1 MLVRLGTRGSEL
13 ALAQSMQVARQL
25 ESLHPGLRVET
36 LVIKTTG
43 DQKADVPLSSLGGK
57 GAFTREIEHA
67 LLGGQVDLAVHS
79 LKDLPTTLPEG
90 LVLGAVPERQ
100 DPRDCLI
107 ASVPLGELPP
117 GARVG
122 TGSARRV
129 GQLRQARPDLIFEGI
144 RGNLPT
150 RVAKWRRG
158 EYQAIVLAL
167 AGLNR
172 LGLEACGL
180 EPHELHPL
188 DPSVCLP
195 APGQGVLG
203 LEIREHDEQTRALL
217 APLEHPESALAMRVE
232 RAFLAELEGNCS
244 LPAGCLAE
252 SGREG
257 LSARGV
263 LGDAGGE
270 RLARS
275 SAHDR
280 DPERLGRE
288 LARQLKAQL

>member
-25 ESLHPGLRVET
+25 ESLHPGLRVEA

-90 LVLGAVPERQ
+90 LVLAAVPERQ

-107 ASVPLGELPP
+107 ASVPLARLPP

-122 TGSARRV
+122 TGSTRRV
-129 GQLRQARPDLIFEGI
+129 GQLRQARPDLIFENI

-158 EYQAIVLAL
+158 EHQAIVLAL

-203 LEIREHDEQTRALL
+203 LEIREQDERTRALL
-217 APLEHPESALAMRVE
+217 APLEHAESALAMRVE

-252 SGREG
+252 AGPGG

-263 LGDAGGE
+263 LGDASGE

-275 SAHDR
+275 SARDS

-288 LARQLKAQL
+288 LARELKAQL

>member
-25 ESLHPGLRVET
+25 ESLHPGLRVEA

-43 DQKADVPLSSLGGK
+43 DQRADVPLSSLGGK

-67 LLGGQVDLAVHS
+67 LLGRQVDLAVHS

-90 LVLGAVPERQ
+90 LILASVPERQ

-107 ASVPLGELPP
+107 ASVPLSELPR

-172 LGLEACGL
+172 LGLEACGVQ
-180 EPHELHPL
+180 PDELHPL
-188 DPSVCLP
+188 DPSICLP

-203 LEIREHDEQTRALL
+203 LEIRQDDLKTRCLL
-217 APLEHPESALAMRVE
+217 ARLEHAPSALATRAE

-252 SGREG
+252 ASPEG

-263 LGDAGGE
+263 LGDASGHN
-270 RLARS
+270 LARS
-275 SAHDR
+275 SAQDN

-288 LARQLKAQL
+288 LARELKAQL